1 MQDTNDSA
9 AVTSISTVRLAD
21 CQSWLSGLRK
31 MFIGYLLHASECD
44 ENSDNQVET
53 AYYELEYD
61 LENRIK
67 FAKEGRPS

>member
-1 MQDTNDSA
+1 MSESQSNV
-9 AVTSISTVRLAD
+9 AVTSVSTVRLAD

-44 ENSDNQVET
+44 ENSDDQVET